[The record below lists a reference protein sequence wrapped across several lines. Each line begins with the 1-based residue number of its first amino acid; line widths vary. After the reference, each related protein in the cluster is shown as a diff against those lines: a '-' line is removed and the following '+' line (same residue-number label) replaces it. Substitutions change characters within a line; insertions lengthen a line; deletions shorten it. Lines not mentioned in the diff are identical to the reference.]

1 MEGIEKITARIIE
14 DAEREIAAMQQETE
28 EEVNTLLAQAQT
40 EAEQESME
48 LLVRGRRAAEERRE
62 RLSSSAALECRKL
75 ELAAKQ
81 DLLQQ
86 SFDAALEEL
95 CALPQ
100 ERYITLLSTLSV
112 EASSSGRERMILS
125 VRDADRLGEEI
136 VKAANAAL
144 QRAGRRGELTLSQ
157 ETRPIPGGFILAEG
171 DVELNCA
178 FDTLVRLQ
186 REKLEKEVA
195 AILFPAQ

>member
-48 LLVRGRRAAEERRE
+48 LLIRGRRAAEERRE
-62 RLSSSAALECRKL
+62 RLSSSADMECRKL

-81 DLLQQ
+81 ELLQQ

-100 ERYITLLSTLSV
+100 ERYVTLLSALAV

-125 VRDADRLGEEI
+125 ARDADRLGEDI

-144 QRAGRRGELTLSQ
+144 QKAGRRGELTLSQ

-178 FDTLVRLQ
+178 FDTLIQLQ

>member
-48 LLVRGRRAAEERRE
+48 LLIRGRRAAEERRE
-62 RLSSSAALECRKL
+62 RLSSSADMECRKL

-81 DLLQQ
+81 ELLQQ

-100 ERYITLLSTLSV
+100 ERYVTLLSALAV

-125 VRDADRLGEEI
+125 ARDADRLGEDI

-144 QRAGRRGELTLSQ
+144 QKAGRRGELTLSQ

>member
-48 LLVRGRRAAEERRE
+48 LLIRGRRAAEERRE
-62 RLSSSAALECRKL
+62 RLSSSADMECRKL

-81 DLLQQ
+81 ELLQQ

-100 ERYITLLSTLSV
+100 ERYVTLLSALAV

-125 VRDADRLGEEI
+125 ARDADRLGEEI
-136 VKAANAAL
+136 VKAANAVL
-144 QRAGRRGELTLSQ
+144 QKAGRRGELTLSQ

-178 FDTLVRLQ
+178 FDTLIRLQ

>member
-62 RLSSSAALECRKL
+62 RLSSSADMECRKL

-81 DLLQQ
+81 ELLMRRWRNFVRFRR
-86 SFDAALEEL
+86 SGISPYCPLWRWKPPPAAG
-95 CALPQ
+95 
-100 ERYITLLSTLSV
+100 SV
-112 EASSSGRERMILS
+112 
-125 VRDADRLGEEI
+125 
-136 VKAANAAL
+136 
-144 QRAGRRGELTLSQ
+144 
-157 ETRPIPGGFILAEG
+157 
-171 DVELNCA
+171 
-178 FDTLVRLQ
+178 
-186 REKLEKEVA
+186 
-195 AILFPAQ
+195 

>member
-62 RLSSSAALECRKL
+62 RLSSSADMECRKL

-81 DLLQQ
+81 ELLQQ

-100 ERYITLLSTLSV
+100 ERYATLLSALAV

-125 VRDADRLGEEI
+125 ARDADRRGEDI

>member
-48 LLVRGRRAAEERRE
+48 LLIRGRRAAEERRE
-62 RLSSSAALECRKL
+62 RLSSSADMECRKL

-81 DLLQQ
+81 ELLQQ

-100 ERYITLLSTLSV
+100 ERYATLLSTLAV

-125 VRDADRLGEEI
+125 ARDADRLGEDI

-144 QRAGRRGELTLSQ
+144 QKAGRRGELTLSQ

-178 FDTLVRLQ
+178 FDTLIQLQ